1 MLCHYDVTIVPGT
14 NNSITYIGRSI
25 VLLNGIGGM
34 SFEDTKKIIRGRLEL
49 NYNDV
54 EIDITLKCLVRE
66 HQYFLIPIA
75 CDVDFR
81 NIMKMFVQS
90 RTNIMELH
98 VSSRPKLSS
107 SYNIKHGYIYMRAL
121 IFALSLKHLL
131 HSVGVGTY
139 RILEDRIVG
148 IYDENRIK
156 IVYYDQRRYNSSNPS
171 DNEDEDVMS
180 LVETLDG
187 DDDDGDDDEASC
199 SRIWS

>member
-1 MLCHYDVTIVPGT
+1 M
-14 NNSITYIGRSI
+14 
-25 VLLNGIGGM
+25 
-34 SFEDTKKIIRGRLEL
+34 
-49 NYNDV
+49 
-54 EIDITLKCLVRE
+54 
-66 HQYFLIPIA
+66 
-75 CDVDFR
+75 
-81 NIMKMFVQS
+81 
-90 RTNIMELH
+90 
-98 VSSRPKLSS
+98 
-107 SYNIKHGYIYMRAL
+107 YIYICAL
-121 IFALSLKHLL
+121 IFALSLRHLL

-171 DNEDEDVMS
+171 DNENEDAMS

>member
-81 NIMKMFVQS
+81 NIMKMFVQN

-107 SYNIKHGYIYMRAL
+107 SYNIKHGYIYIYIYIYIYARAH
-121 IFALSLKHLL
+121 IC
-131 HSVGVGTY
+131 SVT
-139 RILEDRIVG
+139 
-148 IYDENRIK
+148 
-156 IVYYDQRRYNSSNPS
+156 
-171 DNEDEDVMS
+171 
-180 LVETLDG
+180 
-187 DDDDGDDDEASC
+187 
-199 SRIWS
+199 